1 MFRRFGSQRWQVASL
16 MGLMAVLVG
25 CGGGG
30 GVSGPSGTLTG
41 TVQTLPGRQALTP
54 VASGT
59 VQVYLDGNQVA
70 SGVIASGQ
78 YRVTVPLPP
87 DVSQA
92 TVVVTANFVAGSI
105 AQRRKHKTVAVVRVN
120 ATQQADINPTTT
132 LATAALEQAPNTVPP
147 DLDINAFVQA
157 QQNLQDID
165 LTQVDFSSDDKS
177 DDKIQQALP
186 VMLVV
191 TSNPSGAQ
199 VLINGQPQQQ
209 ASTPFFLRSGLQ
221 GGADLTVQV
230 RRQATIGNETI
241 TTTLGKSVTLKVR
254 GSTPVHFD
262 FTPQIVSA
270 QVANGALNLQ
280 VKNAGSANEKVIVRF
295 GDTQAV
301 VATIASVDE
310 QGVATISVTIPQGV
324 SGQVQVRVQNAA
336 RTSAAQNVSI

>member
-1 MFRRFGSQRWQVASL
+1 

-92 TVVVTANFVAGSI
+92 TVVVTANFVAGGV
-105 AQRRKHKTVAVVRVN
+105 AQARKHKTVAVVRVN

-157 QQNLQDID
+157 QQNLQID
-165 LTQVDFSSDDKS
+165 LTQVDFSS

-221 GGADLTVQV
+221 GGDNLTVQV

-241 TTTLGKSVTLKVR
+241 TTTLSKSVTLKVR

-262 FTPQIVSA
+262 FTPQIVNA

>member
-1 MFRRFGSQRWQVASL
+1 

-157 QQNLQDID
+157 QQNLQID
-165 LTQVDFSSDDKS
+165 LTQVDFSS

-199 VLINGQPQQQ
+199 VLINEQPQQQ

-221 GGADLTVQV
+221 GGDNLTVQV